1 MADPTVVTRELL
13 RRTPDVPL
21 PPSTDVL
28 VVGGGI
34 AGTAVAFHLARHGVE
49 VVLVD
54 RGELNREASGTNAG
68 SFHLQLAIHQLSGA
82 GTAADRV
89 RLLADA
95 RLSLESFNLWNALGA
110 ELDGDLG
117 VHQTGGWMVAETPDE
132 LRILAE
138 KHELEQLAGIDSE
151 VVVGE
156 ALRDRAPYLSDR
168 LLGASYCP
176 TEGHANPLVVA
187 PLYALR
193 AVQAGA
199 TIRTNVEVHRIEV
212 RTGSATRR
220 FTVHTS
226 AGRIEAHRVV
236 DCAGAWAGELASMV
250 GLRLPV
256 RNEGL
261 HVNVTEPRPRLFRP
275 MLQHIGRRLT
285 LKQTEAGT
293 FIIGGGWPTSTARR
307 PLRYPTTWRSAA
319 GNLAVALDVVP
330 ALADVRVVRTWS
342 GVIVFTDDFSPIVGE
357 SELVPGF
364 FACVSSTGFTFS
376 PLFAR
381 QLTERMVARACG
393 SVASAFPIR
402 YALDRAMR
410 ARSPWAPHHEAAP
423 IQAAHDEGDHR

>member
-1 MADPTVVTRELL
+1 MVRELD
-13 RRTPDVPL
+13 RRTPEDRL
-21 PPSTDVL
+21 PGATDVL

-34 AGTAVAFHLARHGVE
+34 AGAAVAFHLARSGVD

-82 GTAADRV
+82 GTGADRD

-95 RLSLESFNLWNALGA
+95 RLSLEAFDLWNSLGA

-132 LRILAE
+132 FAVLTE
-138 KHELEQLAGIDSE
+138 KHAVEQLAGIETE
-151 VVVGE
+151 VVAGA
-156 ALRDRAPYLSDR
+156 ALADRAPYLSDR
-168 LLGASYCP
+168 LLGASFCP
-176 TEGHANPLVVA
+176 AEGHANPLIVA

-199 TIRTNVEVHRIEV
+199 TIRTNAEVHRIEM
-212 RTGSATRR
+212 RSGTSARR

-226 AGRIEAHRVV
+226 AGPIDARRVV
-236 DCAGAWAGELASMV
+236 DCAGAWAGELAAMV

-256 RNEGL
+256 RSEGL
-261 HVNVTEPRPRLFRP
+261 HVNVTEPRPRMFDP
-275 MLQHIGRRLT
+275 MIQHIGRRLT

-293 FIIGGGWPTSTARR
+293 FIIGGGWPTATAAR
-307 PLRYPTTWRSAA
+307 PRRYPTSWRSAA

-330 ALADVRVVRTWS
+330 ALADVRVLRTWS

-357 SELVPGF
+357 SELIPGF
-364 FACVSSTGFTFS
+364 FVCVASTGFTFS

-381 QLTERMVARACG
+381 QLAERMVAPPDGPAPG
-393 SVASAFPIR
+393 AFPLR
-402 YALDRAMR
+402 YAVDRATR
-410 ARSPWAPHHEAAP
+410 AARS
-423 IQAAHDEGDHR
+423 